1 VELVTQAGADA
12 LIEAMYSI
20 VFHKENPGVKSIGLS
35 TCPYIFNFQMS
46 SQAQDALKTFVLANN
61 ILPSASDPA
70 DLVFRYDNVQ
80 QQAVLNDKPWTRDP
94 NFFKSMRISA
104 LALVKMAMHAR
115 SGGSIEVM
123 GLMQGKVVGDA
134 MVVMDA
140 FALPVDGTE
149 TRVNAAQEGNEYM
162 VNYVDKAQEV
172 GRLENVIGWYHSH
185 PGYGCWLSGIDVST
199 QMLNQQFQEPFC
211 AVVIDPNRTVA
222 AGKVALGA
230 FRTYPESYTP
240 PNAAPS
246 EYQNIPLS
254 KIEDFG
260 VHANR
265 YYELSVEYFMS
276 SFDKGILELLWNKYW
291 LLSEFLRKKK
301 QQNREYLSRQ
311 IADLAEKIEQADASV
326 GKNAGGSSDRKK
338 AGAGGELSKVAKDGC
353 KIGVENLHGVMA
365 QVLKNVVFSGEF
377 LIGMATTQLRWRDS
391 IGRSDRNGPVKLI
404 LQKSPP
410 HPPITTIACAYFCS
424 CDDATRL
431 QIAPVVVEDFCRAN
445 VHDWLC
451 EHLQLALGVREL
463 NQDHS
468 KSIDENNCLD
478 GHIPHSIENGCLSED
493 DLLGSTDAW
502 KADHTNTSQRRSVT
516 LDLFSSQ
523 TASQLLRLNLR
534 TGIETAAPEET
545 QPQLNPT
552 SNHHHYSVSQQAS
565 DSSSRFP
572 PKYIIKSR
580 QAAVSGTTAEF
591 TKGENKAKTP
601 SRRLNASSFRKSLVS
616 TKWAP
621 DFRGGAATS
630 PRRVSANSFARTN
643 PQRSGNHQ
651 SKVANISTPS
661 VALGPG
667 IFMRTPVKGAADVDA
682 VRTDALE
689 DVDEADFEFACDWGE
704 NADEASNTLF
714 IQIAT
719 EGISSL

>member
-20 VFHKENPGVKSIGLS
+20 VFHKENPGVKSIGL
-35 TCPYIFNFQMS
+35 TNAHLRRPS
-46 SQAQDALKTFVLANN
+46 SGIRQTFVLANN

-365 QVLKNVVFSGEF
+365 QVLKNVVFSG
-377 LIGMATTQLRWRDS
+377 GA
-391 IGRSDRNGPVKLI
+391 
-404 LQKSPP
+404 
-410 HPPITTIACAYFCS
+410 A
-424 CDDATRL
+424 
-431 QIAPVVVEDFCRAN
+431 IAPVVVEDFCRAN

-468 KSIDENNCLD
+468 KSIDENNCLN